1 MRRSAILAVAAF
13 VAGHELDAQVAD
25 SAARTTQDSVLAR
38 ARQLSREGRDADGRH
53 LIDSVL
59 ATLTPDT
66 ERYAEALYLR
76 GSLAATAA
84 DAERDYRR
92 LLIESPLSAR
102 AEDALLQL
110 AQLEQAR
117 GDRRGASDH
126 LQRYLLSYPQG
137 AARARV
143 SVQFVRLLFDQGP
156 QQLARACD
164 ALRTAKSDVPAANV
178 ELRNQLEAQAPRCAY
193 VDVQAAAA
201 LPAPDSVAAIAAAAA
216 APDSAARAGAP
227 VTSPTTAAPA
237 ATPPGGGALPATPPT
252 APAAAAPVSTA
263 VTPAAPAAAYYS
275 VQLAAYD
282 SHDAAVRLVQQ
293 LVSIGT
299 DARVDGAKPPYRV
312 RVGKYQTRAEAVKS
326 SADLKGKGH
335 SGFIT
340 LVSPSPQ

>member
-1 MRRSAILAVAAF
+1 
-13 VAGHELDAQVAD
+13 
-25 SAARTTQDSVLAR
+25 
-38 ARQLSREGRDADGRH
+38 
-53 LIDSVL
+53 
-59 ATLTPDT
+59 
-66 ERYAEALYLR
+66 
-76 GSLAATAA
+76 
-84 DAERDYRR
+84 
-92 LLIESPLSAR
+92 
-102 AEDALLQL
+102 
-110 AQLEQAR
+110 
-117 GDRRGASDH
+117 
-126 LQRYLLSYPQG
+126 
-137 AARARV
+137 
-143 SVQFVRLLFDQGP
+143 
-156 QQLARACD
+156 
-164 ALRTAKSDVPAANV
+164 
-178 ELRNQLEAQAPRCAY
+178 
-193 VDVQAAAA
+193 
-201 LPAPDSVAAIAAAAA
+201 IAAAAA
-216 APDSAARAGAP
+216 AAAADSAARAGAP